1 MRFFASRYTI
11 LPTISNYLVFLVTK
25 RKQVYWYKNVDP
37 NVRLMETYLQDYCQR
52 YDLVLQCCFFVLEN
66 AKSYIMPKDTCV
78 KLLARQS
85 IGDFTSHASVIFV
98 KCHHLR
104 VSIKNT
110 DVRGRMHQI
119 VLLLLIGMIFEY

>member
-1 MRFFASRYTI
+1 MRFVANRYTM
-11 LPTISNYLVFLVTK
+11 LPTVSNYLVFLVTK
-25 RKQVYWYKNVDP
+25 KKQVYWYKNVEP
-37 NVRLMETYLQDYCQR
+37 NVRLMKTYLQDYCQR
-52 YDLVLQCCFFVLEN
+52 YGLVLQHCFFELEDF
-66 AKSYIMPKDTCV
+66 KSYIMPKDTCV
-78 KLLARQS
+78 KVLARS
-85 IGDFTSHASVIFV
+85 VGEYTGWENVIFV